1 MINEI
6 NSQKITIKH
15 DKNANLSKASLNQQ
29 AKPPAS
35 AQNTAAR
42 SAVSLAANAGLPADR
57 LSASIVS
64 FARFFSLPL
73 KPNMLAA
80 IRQQAFMQAVP
91 QPNAITASASR
102 PAMAA
107 APDLK
112 SASEIM
118 KTRETLSLA
127 ALAAE
132 SKGVELNPK
141 GLEAY
146 AEAIDPEWQKKK
158 DEDHQ
163 RERRNRNHNEKAEKD
178 SLKIESITADS
189 LKRMYSEYTEKNP
202 LLKIL
207 NKLPGK
213 NGQRWVVLPFNF
225 FENEKHFLVSIRIML
240 DEKNTANY
248 AVRMALQLQIRNE
261 KLGMSNE
268 SEKFEKRWLFVLE
281 SAHPTGAVGN
291 KIGKVV
297 VYLYNDMTVKEQER
311 LKKELAAAMEIPVK
325 SIYVKQSNEHFPCE
339 TNNDD
344 QFPLIDEAV

>member
-6 NSQKITIKH
+6 NPQKPVFKNEKTITVK
-15 DKNANLSKASLNQQ
+15 KTNVPQSVKQPSSVQNAV
-29 AKPPAS
+29 
-35 AQNTAAR
+35 AR
-42 SAVSLAANAGLPADR
+42 SAMSLAANAGLPADR

-91 QPNAITASASR
+91 QAAVNTASANQ
-102 PAMAA
+102 PTAA
-107 APDLK
+107 AASDLK
-112 SASEIM
+112 SESEIM

-127 ALAAE
+127 SVAAE

-163 RERRNRNHNEKAEKD
+163 RERRNRNQNEKAEKD
-178 SLKIESITADS
+178 SLKIEAITADS

-202 LLKIL
+202 LLEIL

-213 NGQRWVVLPFNF
+213 NGQRWVVLPFDF
-225 FENEKHFLVSIRIML
+225 FEDEKHFFVSIRIML
-240 DEKNTANY
+240 DEKNTDNY
-248 AVRMALQLQIRNE
+248 AVRMAIQLQIRNE